1 MGKLFGTD
9 GIRGIAGQTLTAEL
23 AFHVG
28 QAVAAVLT
36 EKKGSRP
43 LVTIGK
49 DTRISSDML
58 EAALMAGICSVG
70 GDVMPLGTIPTPAVA
85 FLTVQQRADAGI
97 VISASHN
104 PYAYN
109 GIKVFNGQG
118 YKLSDEMEEQVE
130 RLILDHISPVK
141 AFQCWQIPLKKI
153 FLNMKTKS

>member
-70 GDVMPLGTIPTPAVA
+70 GDVMPLGTIPTPAPMPA
-85 FLTVQQRADAGI
+85 LSFPPPTTPMPTTASRSLTGRATSCPTRWRSRWS
-97 VISASHN
+97 V
-104 PYAYN
+104 
-109 GIKVFNGQG
+109 
-118 YKLSDEMEEQVE
+118 
-130 RLILDHISPVK
+130 
-141 AFQCWQIPLKKI
+141 
-153 FLNMKTKS
+153 

>member
-58 EAALMAGICSVG
+58 EAALMAGICSGG

-85 FLTVQQRADAGI
+85 FLTVQQRADAKKAKDWATADAIRDKITALGYT
-97 VISASHN
+97 VKDTAQG
-104 PYAYN
+104 PQL
-109 GIKVFNGQG
+109 IKN
-118 YKLSDEMEEQVE
+118 
-130 RLILDHISPVK
+130 
-141 AFQCWQIPLKKI
+141 
-153 FLNMKTKS
+153 

>member
-118 YKLSDEMEEQVE
+118 YKLSLPQQLRGFGDSCFIGRQNSGFDFHTNH
-130 RLILDHISPVK
+130 RSFYL
-141 AFQCWQIPLKKI
+141 
-153 FLNMKTKS
+153 